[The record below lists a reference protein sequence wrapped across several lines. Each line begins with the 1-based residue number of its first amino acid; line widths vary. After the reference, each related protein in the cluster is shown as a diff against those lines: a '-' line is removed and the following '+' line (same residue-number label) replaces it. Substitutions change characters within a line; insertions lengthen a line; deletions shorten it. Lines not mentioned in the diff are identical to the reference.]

1 MTDKPQAQEKLDTN
15 QSRMAETVQGFSA
28 ADWRTAQTNRL
39 DVQKLTDDHIE
50 KINGVLEEKEKEI
63 MEV

>member
-39 DVQKLTDDHIE
+39 DVQKLTDDQTSPE
-50 KINGVLEEKEKEI
+50 DKARLVAQLGAS
-63 MEV
+63 